1 MVRRYDYRR
10 LEAKFI
16 AADDLSVRQLCR
28 DEGIPDSKVSSV
40 HRMAAQPDSS
50 GRTWYDKRAARQSR
64 GHEVAI
70 QRLANRDGAR
80 AVREAEVRDR
90 AIDLVD
96 DYIGAM
102 RSALNERHHVREHA
116 ADGSEVWVERPKHPA
131 TVSGVVAL
139 LDRLEQLFGKPL
151 LVTEELSV
159 GVSVGSASDDGARE
173 VILSLARA
181 IREQR
186 SRSQLSPDA
195 SVGSDVGSSSA

>member
-40 HRMAAQPDSS
+40 HRMAAQADAS

-80 AVREAEVRDR
+80 AVREAEVRDN
-90 AIDLVD
+90 AIGLIDQSIDLLRQ
-96 DYIGAM
+96 G
-102 RSALNERHHVREHA
+102 
-116 ADGSEVWVERPKHPA
+116 
-131 TVSGVVAL
+131 
-139 LDRLEQLFGKPL
+139 
-151 LVTEELSV
+151 
-159 GVSVGSASDDGARE
+159 
-173 VILSLARA
+173 IL
-181 IREQR
+181 
-186 SRSQLSPDA
+186 
-195 SVGSDVGSSSA
+195 

>member
-28 DEGIPDSKVSSV
+28 DEGIPDSKVSSI
-40 HRMAAQPDSS
+40 HRMAAQADGS

-64 GHEVAI
+64 GQEVAI

-96 DYIGAM
+96 DYIDAM
-102 RSALNERHHVREHA
+102 RSTLQERHHVREHA

-151 LVTEELSV
+151 LLTQERSV
-159 GVSVGSASDDGARE
+159 VSVGPASDDGARE
-173 VILSLARA
+173 VILALARA

-186 SRSQLSPDA
+186 SSVPRSR
-195 SVGSDVGSSSA
+195 SSADSLGGDSSVS